1 MPSAV
6 QRNWILSTHAN
17 VIGKAVMYV
26 SREQT
31 KLVWPLW
38 QEELS
43 WRRCKGLAEFVLNSE
58 RFKMTR
64 NHKVIYIYI
73 YIYIYIFFLK
83 RQELLTLG

>member
-1 MPSAV
+1 MKGVWFVPSAV

-43 WRRCKGLAEFVLNSE
+43 WRRCKGLPEFVLKSE
-58 RFKMTR
+58 RFKATL
-64 NHKVIYIYI
+64 NHKNNIYI
-73 YIYIYIFFLK
+73 K
-83 RQELLTLG
+83 KKQ

>member
-1 MPSAV
+1 MKGVRFVPSAV

-31 KLVWPLW
+31 KLVCPLW
-38 QEELS
+38 QEELA

-58 RFKMTR
+58 RFKATQ
-64 NHKVIYIYI
+64 NDKNNNYIY
-73 YIYIYIFFLK
+73 K
-83 RQELLTLG
+83 

>member
-6 QRNWILSTHAN
+6 QRNWIQSTHAN

-26 SREQT
+26 GREQT

-43 WRRCKGLAEFVLNSE
+43 WHLCNRLAEFVLKSE
-58 RFKMTR
+58 RFKTTR
-64 NHKVIYIYI
+64 NHKNNVYIYI
-73 YIYIYIFFLK
+73 YIYI
-83 RQELLTLG
+83 